1 MRTPSFS
8 SSVLTPACLL
18 GSLLLVAGCSQLSSP
33 PPVPPAAATPKAD
46 TAKAEGA
53 FDDDD
58 HPLTPR
64 ESLLIEAKLDE
75 GKLATIQR
83 KYLGSLLDQN
93 STQAAAQEAAQ
104 KLGLVL
110 RPDSPEGAS
119 ALAVLAPMLVDPLRF
134 DYARLALDPVPG
146 ATVDALY
153 LNALPKAV
161 GRARLG
167 LIDSIGARRIEEAV
181 PALTTLLTIADDTT
195 VTAVAQ
201 ALGRIGGPAA
211 LKALD
216 KAKDPLAPVVLNAR
230 LRALTRTEPAT
241 AAKVA
246 GSIYRNDKAPLAQR
260 AAALRSL
267 IDADPAGAVEE
278 IHAALAGREPKFQA
292 VAIESVATLP
302 IPVASASLAS
312 RLGSYAPE
320 VQVPLMAALGH
331 RHDTGAIR
339 GLLQAV
345 ASDNDDVRLAAID
358 ALGRLPG
365 SPEVAGKLAALA
377 VGNSATAKAAAA
389 SLTRLNG
396 PGVDEFIFNGAS
408 NAGEIPLRV
417 VYVQQLAARNQTEA
431 LPFLLGLRSSPVDK
445 LRLEALD
452 ALALIASPAEQP
464 ALIAWATGTK
474 AKGEQNRAVRALI
487 TLLLRDGDEANRTAT
502 VIAAINTGSAA
513 DKITLFPVLSRVA
526 GPAALATAGA
536 QALSSDE
543 AVATAAT
550 AELTRWPDSN
560 ALPVLVD
567 LSVRTAHESVRASA
581 LQGAI
586 RHLSQLSTTTPEVR
600 SAQARS
606 LLELTSDQNIRI
618 ALLNV
623 LGLCA
628 DEPALQTARKYLAD
642 PATAAAAQDAIDA
655 ILSNQAGPAT
665 MTASHN
671 SENAGRAVDNRPR
684 TFWETTNTPGEW
696 LRADLHHSRPV
707 RKITLEQGNREWD
720 FPEAV
725 SVQLSDDPDKPG
737 DVLAQLEGSRYRTV
751 ITLPAGARGRYL
763 WIRQTATRSGPWTV
777 SELIVE

>member
-1 MRTPSFS
+1 
-8 SSVLTPACLL
+8 
-18 GSLLLVAGCSQLSSP
+18 
-33 PPVPPAAATPKAD
+33 
-46 TAKAEGA
+46 
-53 FDDDD
+53 
-58 HPLTPR
+58 
-64 ESLLIEAKLDE
+64 
-75 GKLATIQR
+75 
-83 KYLGSLLDQN
+83 
-93 STQAAAQEAAQ
+93 
-104 KLGLVL
+104 
-110 RPDSPEGAS
+110 
-119 ALAVLAPMLVDPLRF
+119 
-134 DYARLALDPVPG
+134 
-146 ATVDALY
+146 
-153 LNALPKAV
+153 
-161 GRARLG
+161 
-167 LIDSIGARRIEEAV
+167 
-181 PALTTLLTIADDTT
+181 
-195 VTAVAQ
+195 
-201 ALGRIGGPAA
+201 
-211 LKALD
+211 
-216 KAKDPLAPVVLNAR
+216 
-230 LRALTRTEPAT
+230 
-241 AAKVA
+241 
-246 GSIYRNDKAPLAQR
+246 
-260 AAALRSL
+260 
-267 IDADPAGAVEE
+267 
-278 IHAALAGREPKFQA
+278 
-292 VAIESVATLP
+292 
-302 IPVASASLAS
+302 
-312 RLGSYAPE
+312 
-320 VQVPLMAALGH
+320 
-331 RHDTGAIR
+331 
-339 GLLQAV
+339 
-345 ASDNDDVRLAAID
+345 
-358 ALGRLPG
+358 
-365 SPEVAGKLAALA
+365 
-377 VGNSATAKAAAA
+377 
-389 SLTRLNG
+389 
-396 PGVDEFIFNGAS
+396 
-408 NAGEIPLRV
+408 
-417 VYVQQLAARNQTEA
+417 
-431 LPFLLGLRSSPVDK
+431 
-445 LRLEALD
+445 
-452 ALALIASPAEQP
+452 
-464 ALIAWATGTK
+464 
-474 AKGEQNRAVRALI
+474 
-487 TLLLRDGDEANRTAT
+487 
-502 VIAAINTGSAA
+502 
-513 DKITLFPVLSRVA
+513 VLSRVA

-665 MTASHN
+665 MTASQN
-671 SENAGRAVDNRPR
+671 SENAARAVDNRPR